1 MRAPACSTSV
11 AIAVILCVHA
21 PAHAQDVPVADAAGL
36 AAFTIATPVET
47 PIDADLAVATGAPGA
62 PSALGVPIAP
72 PYHAQRRDISAP
84 RDAESKGGVLD
95 AERAKILLRSL
106 TIPGW
111 GQATAGHTTAATVF
125 GLAEL
130 GIWTSFA
137 AFRIQEQM
145 RLESSETTAQLFA
158 GIDLEDRDT
167 EFRRIVGSYASSEEY
182 NRLVVYRD
190 AANLYLSDLDNP
202 DYDGYRAYIAEHS
215 LSGANAWNWASF
227 EAFTRYS
234 DQRQDAQRAQR
245 RAHTAL
251 AAAVANRLLSVVH
264 AARMSK
270 GEPEPP
276 RSWNLELGPVL
287 GGDATAFRAAVHTR
301 F

>member
-1 MRAPACSTSV
+1 MRAPALHLTLAV
-11 AIAVILCVHA
+11 ALILAAHT
-21 PAHAQDVPVADAAGL
+21 PARAQEATVEPGI
-36 AAFTIATPVET
+36 AAFTLGTPAAAPLDV
-47 PIDADLAVATGAPGA
+47 DLAVATGAPGT
-62 PSALGVPIAP
+62 PSALGIAIAP

-84 RDAESKGGVLD
+84 RSSESKAAVLD
-95 AERAKILLRSL
+95 AGRAQILLRSL

-158 GIDLEDRDT
+158 GIDLDDRDE

-190 AANLYLSDLDNP
+190 AANLFLSDLDNP

-227 EAFTRYS
+227 EAFSRYS

-276 RSWNLELGPVL
+276 RSWNIEWGPVP
-287 GGDATAFRAAVHTR
+287 GGDAAAFRAAVHTR